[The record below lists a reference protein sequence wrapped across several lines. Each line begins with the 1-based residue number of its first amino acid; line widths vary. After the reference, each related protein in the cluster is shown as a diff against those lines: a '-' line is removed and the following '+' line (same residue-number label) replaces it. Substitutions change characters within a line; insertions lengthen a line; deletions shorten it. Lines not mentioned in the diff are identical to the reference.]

1 MRSLTRAHLETRKK
15 EVILWWLAEVPPVT
29 AVISV
34 FPCRAFNHR
43 TRAFSHVKHGQAR
56 RHAPDP
62 DRPSPV
68 RRSST
73 GHRPA
78 AHTCMCRRWLP
89 RRRHRPDAAEST
101 HTAIRPCTR
110 RLAVREIF
118 SLISAL
124 TRPSGPD
131 TGIQISD
138 LAASHNLEPRLLA
151 CIIAWGFSWI
161 RWHCVAVLQLRA
173 NTVHCCTYRSIC
185 YWRSHLLLFSSCLC

>member
-1 MRSLTRAHLETRKK
+1 MVLFYDDRQN
-15 EVILWWLAEVPPVT
+15 VPPVT

-34 FPCRAFNHR
+34 ARCRAFDHR
-43 TRAFSHVKHGQAR
+43 TRAFLTLSMGNLGGMPR
-56 RHAPDP
+56 

-138 LAASHNLEPRLLA
+138 LAASHNHCL
-151 CIIAWGFSWI
+151 GFQLDTLTL
-161 RWHCVAVLQLRA
+161 RRCAAVA
-173 NTVHCCTYRSIC
+173 S
-185 YWRSHLLLFSSCLC
+185 